1 MICALHT
8 QTWEEPV
15 MKVVRAAAILAFIF
29 VTAAAFAQSDAQKA
43 LDKLKSLAGTW
54 EGKNAEGGLVED
66 TYRLTAAG
74 TAVMGENK
82 MGSEDMLSLFYVDG
96 DRLLMTHFCPSGNQ
110 PRMRATTIAPDLKTI
125 SFDFLDATNLPN
137 PRAGHMQRAMYLFSD
152 ADHYTEEWTWRQD
165 GKDTTYQFEMQ
176 RKK

>member
-1 MICALHT
+1 
-8 QTWEEPV
+8 
-15 MKVVRAAAILAFIF
+15 
-29 VTAAAFAQSDAQKA
+29 
-43 LDKLKSLAGTW
+43 
-54 EGKNAEGGLVED
+54 
-66 TYRLTAAG
+66 
-74 TAVMGENK
+74 
-82 MGSEDMLSLFYVDG
+82 
-96 DRLLMTHFCPSGNQ
+96 MTHFCPSGNQ